1 MRDQK
6 YNKDSELLLE
16 AIGEIDDRFIF
27 EAESYERKK
36 SSLPLRKLIIAAVAL
51 SLVFTFTLSLGIG
64 LMLGS
69 SRDKVDNDSAGA
81 PNEDQDGADG
91 NFGDADAD
99 DNIKPGVQPIVTL
112 SDTLHSVKFSS
123 EGFSTTFERDMLFDG
138 STKLIWKYSDE
149 ESYRVCT
156 ISSASDTKS
165 IQRALEHKKDFS
177 EVSEPAV
184 DSIDG
189 FWICFGDGLVYTP
202 YLKSSDGNVG
212 YGELFD
218 YEQELE
224 PSKSF
229 ATFISEII
237 KKESN

>member
-81 PNEDQDGADG
+81 PNEDQDGADDG
-91 NFGDADAD
+91 FNNAGANDE
-99 DNIKPGVQPIVTL
+99 NVKPQPITTL
-112 SDTLHSVKFSS
+112 EDTLESVRYSS
-123 EGFSTTFERDMLFDG
+123 EELKSPFERDMLFDG

-229 ATFISEII
+229 ATFISDII

>member
-69 SRDKVDNDSAGA
+69 SRDKVDNDSAGV
-81 PNEDQDGADG
+81 PNEDQDGADDG
-91 NFGDADAD
+91 FNNAGANDE
-99 DNIKPGVQPIVTL
+99 NIKPQPITTL
-112 SDTLHSVKFSS
+112 EDTLESVRYSS
-123 EGFSTTFERDMLFDG
+123 EELKSPFERDMLFDG

>member
-69 SRDKVDNDSAGA
+69 NRDKVDNDSAGA
-81 PNEDQDGADG
+81 PNEDQDGADDG
-91 NFGDADAD
+91 FNNAGANDE
-99 DNIKPGVQPIVTL
+99 NIKPQPITTL
-112 SDTLHSVKFSS
+112 EDTLESVKFSS

-165 IQRALEHKKDFS
+165 IRRALEHKKDFS

-229 ATFISEII
+229 ATFIREII

>member
-6 YNKDSELLLE
+6 YNKGSELLLE

-36 SSLPLRKLIIAAVAL
+36 SSFPLRKLIIAAVAL

-69 SRDKVDNDSAGA
+69 NRDKVDNDFNNA
-81 PNEDQDGADG
+81 PNEDYDGADG
-91 NFGDADAD
+91 NV
-99 DNIKPGVQPIVTL
+99 KPGVQPIVTL
-112 SDTLHSVKFSS
+112 SDTLNSVKFSS

-177 EVSEPAV
+177 EVSEPAM

-189 FWICFGDGLVYTP
+189 FWICFGNGLVYTP

-229 ATFISEII
+229 ATFIREII

>member
-81 PNEDQDGADG
+81 PNEDQDGADDG
-91 NFGDADAD
+91 FNNAGANDE
-99 DNIKPGVQPIVTL
+99 NIKPQPITTL
-112 SDTLHSVKFSS
+112 EDTLESVRYSS
-123 EGFSTTFERDMLFDG
+123 EELKSPFERDMLFDG

>member
-69 SRDKVDNDSAGA
+69 NRDKVDNDSVGA
-81 PNEDQDGADG
+81 PNEDQDGADDG
-91 NFGDADAD
+91 FNNAGANDE
-99 DNIKPGVQPIVTL
+99 NIKPQPITTL
-112 SDTLHSVKFSS
+112 EDTLESVRYSS
-123 EGFSTTFERDMLFDG
+123 EELKSPFERDMLFDG

-156 ISSASDTKS
+156 ISSNYDAK
-165 IQRALEHKKDFS
+165 QLRKQLEDKNGFKD
-177 EVSEPAV
+177 VSESAA

-202 YLKSSDGNVG
+202 YLRSSDGNVG
-212 YGELFD
+212 YGEIFD

-229 ATFISEII
+229 ATLICEII
-237 KKESN
+237 NEESN

>member
-69 SRDKVDNDSAGA
+69 NRDKVDNDFNNV
-81 PNEDQDGADG
+81 PNEDQDGADDG
-91 NFGDADAD
+91 FNNAGANDE
-99 DNIKPGVQPIVTL
+99 NIKPQPITTL
-112 SDTLHSVKFSS
+112 EDTLESVRYSS
-123 EGFSTTFERDMLFDG
+123 EELKSPFERDMLFDG

-156 ISSASDTKS
+156 ISSASDTKN

-189 FWICFGDGLVYTP
+189 FWICFGNGLVYTP

-229 ATFISEII
+229 ATFIREII
-237 KKESN
+237 NEESN

>member
-36 SSLPLRKLIIAAVAL
+36 SSLRWRKLIIAAVAL

-69 SRDKVDNDSAGA
+69 NRDKVDNDSAGA
-81 PNEDQDGADG
+81 PNEDQDGADDG
-91 NFGDADAD
+91 FNNAGANDE
-99 DNIKPGVQPIVTL
+99 NIKPQPITTL
-112 SDTLHSVKFSS
+112 EDTLESVRNSS
-123 EGFSTTFERDMLFDG
+123 EELKSPFERDMLFDG

-165 IQRALEHKKDFS
+165 IRRALEHKKDFS

>member
-69 SRDKVDNDSAGA
+69 NRDKVDNDSAGV
-81 PNEDQDGADG
+81 PNEDYDGAGDG
-91 NFGDADAD
+91 FNNAGANDE
-99 DNIKPGVQPIVTL
+99 NIKPQPITTL
-112 SDTLHSVKFSS
+112 EDTLESVRYSS
-123 EGFSTTFERDMLFDG
+123 EELKSPFERDMLFDG

-165 IQRALEHKKDFS
+165 IRRALEHKKDFS

-229 ATFISEII
+229 ATFIREII

>member
-69 SRDKVDNDSAGA
+69 NRDKVDNDFNNA
-81 PNEDQDGADG
+81 PNEDQDGADDEFNNAG
-91 NFGDADAD
+91 ANDE
-99 DNIKPGVQPIVTL
+99 NIKPQPITTL
-112 SDTLHSVKFSS
+112 EDTLESVRYSS
-123 EGFSTTFERDMLFDG
+123 EELKSPFERDMLFDG

-165 IQRALEHKKDFS
+165 IRRALEHKKDFS

>member
-27 EAESYERKK
+27 EAESYERRKR
-36 SSLPLRKLIIAAVAL
+36 SLPFRKLIIAAVAL

-64 LMLGS
+64 LMLGTS
-69 SRDKVDNDSAGA
+69 KDSADNDSAGA
-81 PNEDQDGADG
+81 PNEDHDGADG
-91 NFGDADAD
+91 
-99 DNIKPGVQPIVTL
+99 NIKPGVQPIVTL

-123 EGFSTTFERDMLFDG
+123 EDFSTEFERDMLFDG
-138 STKLIWKYSDE
+138 KTKLIWKYSDE

-156 ISSASDTKS
+156 ISSNSDAKQLRTQLESKS
-165 IQRALEHKKDFS
+165 GFKN
-177 EVSEPAV
+177 VSEPAK

-189 FWICFGDGLVYTP
+189 FWVCFGDGLVYTP
-202 YLKSSDGNVG
+202 YLRSSDGNVG

-229 ATFISEII
+229 ATFIREII
-237 KKESN
+237 DEESN

>member
-81 PNEDQDGADG
+81 PNEDQDGADDG
-91 NFGDADAD
+91 FNNAGANDE
-99 DNIKPGVQPIVTL
+99 NIKPQPITTL
-112 SDTLHSVKFSS
+112 EDTLESVRYSS
-123 EGFSTTFERDMLFDG
+123 EELKSPFERDMLFDG

-229 ATFISEII
+229 ATFIREII

>member
-81 PNEDQDGADG
+81 PNEDQDGADDG
-91 NFGDADAD
+91 FNNAGANDE
-99 DNIKPGVQPIVTL
+99 NVKPQPITTL
-112 SDTLHSVKFSS
+112 EDTLESVKFSS

-165 IQRALEHKKDFS
+165 IRRALEHKKDFS

-189 FWICFGDGLVYTP
+189 FWICFGNGLVYTP

-229 ATFISEII
+229 ATFIREII

>member
-69 SRDKVDNDSAGA
+69 NRDKLDNDSVGT
-81 PNEDQDGADG
+81 PNEDQDSADG
-91 NFGDADAD
+91 NV
-99 DNIKPGVQPIVTL
+99 KPGVQPIVTL

-156 ISSASDTKS
+156 ISSNSDAK
-165 IQRALEHKKDFS
+165 QLRKQLEDKNGFKD
-177 EVSEPAV
+177 VSEPAV

-229 ATFISEII
+229 ATFIREII
-237 KKESN
+237 NEESN

>member
-36 SSLPLRKLIIAAVAL
+36 SSLRWRKLIIAAVAL

-69 SRDKVDNDSAGA
+69 NRDKVDNDSNNATGE
-81 PNEDQDGADG
+81 NYDGADG
-91 NFGDADAD
+91 NV
-99 DNIKPGVQPIVTL
+99 KPGVQPIVTL

-138 STKLIWKYSDE
+138 KTKLIWKYSDE

-156 ISSASDTKS
+156 ISSNSDAKQLRTQLESKS
-165 IQRALEHKKDFS
+165 GFKN
-177 EVSEPAV
+177 VSEPAV

-189 FWICFGDGLVYTP
+189 FWVCFGDGLVYTP

-229 ATFISEII
+229 ATFIREII
-237 KKESN
+237 NEESN

>member
-69 SRDKVDNDSAGA
+69 NRDKVDNDSAGA
-81 PNEDQDGADG
+81 PNEDQDGADDG
-91 NFGDADAD
+91 FNNAGANDE
-99 DNIKPGVQPIVTL
+99 NVKPQPITTL
-112 SDTLHSVKFSS
+112 EDTLESVRYSS
-123 EGFSTTFERDMLFDG
+123 EELKSPFERDMLFDG

>member
-69 SRDKVDNDSAGA
+69 NRDKVDNDSAGV
-81 PNEDQDGADG
+81 PNEDQDGADNEFNNAGANDG
-91 NFGDADAD
+91 NV
-99 DNIKPGVQPIVTL
+99 KPQPITTL
-112 SDTLHSVKFSS
+112 EDTLESVRNSS
-123 EGFSTTFERDMLFDG
+123 EELKSPFERDMLFDG

>member
-69 SRDKVDNDSAGA
+69 NRDKVDNDSVGA

-91 NFGDADAD
+91 
-99 DNIKPGVQPIVTL
+99 NIKPGVQPIVTL

-123 EGFSTTFERDMLFDG
+123 EGFSTEFDRDMLFDG
-138 STKLIWKYSDE
+138 KTKLIWKYSDE

-156 ISSASDTKS
+156 ISSNSDAKQLRTQLESKS
-165 IQRALEHKKDFS
+165 GFKN
-177 EVSEPAV
+177 VSEPAK

-189 FWICFGDGLVYTP
+189 FWVCFGDGLVYTP
-202 YLKSSDGNVG
+202 YLRSSDGNVG

-229 ATFISEII
+229 ATFIREII
-237 KKESN
+237 NEESN

>member
-81 PNEDQDGADG
+81 PNEDQDGADDG
-91 NFGDADAD
+91 FNNAGANDE
-99 DNIKPGVQPIVTL
+99 NVKPQPITTL
-112 SDTLHSVKFSS
+112 EDTLESVRYSS
-123 EGFSTTFERDMLFDG
+123 EELKSPFERDMLFDG

>member
-81 PNEDQDGADG
+81 PNEDQDGADDG
-91 NFGDADAD
+91 FNNAGANDE
-99 DNIKPGVQPIVTL
+99 NVKPQPITTL
-112 SDTLHSVKFSS
+112 EDTLESVRYSS
-123 EGFSTTFERDMLFDG
+123 EELKSPFERDMLFDG

-229 ATFISEII
+229 ATFIREII

>member
-69 SRDKVDNDSAGA
+69 SRDKLDNDSVGA
-81 PNEDQDGADG
+81 PNEDQDGADDG
-91 NFGDADAD
+91 FNNAGANDE
-99 DNIKPGVQPIVTL
+99 NVKPQPIITL
-112 SDTLHSVKFSS
+112 EDTLESVKFSS

-165 IQRALEHKKDFS
+165 IRRALEHKKDFS

-229 ATFISEII
+229 ATFIREII

>member
-36 SSLPLRKLIIAAVAL
+36 SSLRWRKLIIAAVAL

-69 SRDKVDNDSAGA
+69 NRDKLDNDSVGT
-81 PNEDQDGADG
+81 PNEDQDSADG
-91 NFGDADAD
+91 NV
-99 DNIKPGVQPIVTL
+99 KPGVQPIVTL

-123 EGFSTTFERDMLFDG
+123 EDFSTEFDRDMLFDG
-138 STKLIWKYSDE
+138 KTKLIWKYSDE
-149 ESYRVCT
+149 EDYRVCT
-156 ISSASDTKS
+156 ISSNSDAKQLRTQLESKS
-165 IQRALEHKKDFS
+165 GFKN
-177 EVSEPAV
+177 VSEPAV

-202 YLKSSDGNVG
+202 YLRSSDGNVG
-212 YGELFD
+212 YGEIFD

-229 ATFISEII
+229 ATLICEII
-237 KKESN
+237 NEESN

>member
-69 SRDKVDNDSAGA
+69 NRDKVDNDSVGA
-81 PNEDQDGADG
+81 PNENYDGADG
-91 NFGDADAD
+91 NV
-99 DNIKPGVQPIVTL
+99 KPGVQPIVTL

-123 EGFSTTFERDMLFDG
+123 EGFSTEFERDMLFDG
-138 STKLIWKYSDE
+138 KTKLIWKYSDE

-156 ISSASDTKS
+156 ISSNSDAKQLRTQLESKS
-165 IQRALEHKKDFS
+165 GFKN
-177 EVSEPAV
+177 VSEPAK

-189 FWICFGDGLVYTP
+189 FWVCFGDGLVYTP

-229 ATFISEII
+229 ATFIREII
-237 KKESN
+237 NEESN

>member
-69 SRDKVDNDSAGA
+69 NRDKVDNDFNNA
-81 PNEDQDGADG
+81 PNEDQNGADG
-91 NFGDADAD
+91 
-99 DNIKPGVQPIVTL
+99 NIKPGVQPIVTL

-123 EGFSTTFERDMLFDG
+123 EDFSTEFERDMLFDG
-138 STKLIWKYSDE
+138 KAKLIWKYSDE

-156 ISSASDTKS
+156 ISSNSDAKQLRTQLESKS
-165 IQRALEHKKDFS
+165 GFKN
-177 EVSEPAV
+177 VSEPAK

-189 FWICFGDGLVYTP
+189 FWVCFGDGLVYTP
-202 YLKSSDGNVG
+202 YLRSSDGNVG

-229 ATFISEII
+229 ATFIREII
-237 KKESN
+237 NEESN

>member
-6 YNKDSELLLE
+6 HSKDSELLLE

-36 SSLPLRKLIIAAVAL
+36 SSLLLRKLIIAAVAL
-51 SLVFTFTLSLGIG
+51 SLVFTLTLSFGIG
-64 LMLGS
+64 LMLTNIK
-69 SRDKVDNDSAGA
+69 DLIEDSFDGA
-81 PNEDQDGADG
+81 TEENQDGADE
-91 NFGDADAD
+91 
-99 DNIKPGVQPIVTL
+99 DNIKPGVQPITTL
-112 SDTLHSVKFSS
+112 EDALHSVKFSS
-123 EGFSTTFERDMLFDG
+123 ESFSTTLERDMLFDG

-156 ISSASDTKS
+156 ISSNSDAK
-165 IQRALEHKKDFS
+165 QLRKQLEDKNGFKD
-177 EVSEPAV
+177 VSEPAV
-184 DSIDG
+184 DTIDG

-202 YLKSSDGNVG
+202 YLRSSDGNVG
-212 YGELFD
+212 YGEIFD

-229 ATFISEII
+229 ATLICEII
-237 KKESN
+237 KQETN

>member
-6 YNKDSELLLE
+6 HSKDSELLLE

-51 SLVFTFTLSLGIG
+51 SLVFTLTLSFGIG
-64 LMLGS
+64 LMLTNIK
-69 SRDKVDNDSAGA
+69 DLIEDSF
-81 PNEDQDGADG
+81 DGATEETQD
-91 NFGDADAD
+91 DAD
-99 DNIKPGVQPIVTL
+99 NKIEPGVQPITTL
-112 SDTLHSVKFSS
+112 EDALHSVKFSS
-123 EGFSTTFERDMLFDG
+123 ESFSTTLERDMLFDG

-165 IQRALEHKKDFS
+165 IRRALEHKKDFS

-202 YLKSSDGNVG
+202 YLRSSDGNVG
-212 YGELFD
+212 YGEIFD

-229 ATFISEII
+229 ATFIREII
-237 KKESN
+237 NEESN

>member
-27 EAESYERKK
+27 EAENYERKK

-69 SRDKVDNDSAGA
+69 SRDKVDNDFNNV
-81 PNEDQDGADG
+81 PNEDQDGADDG
-91 NFGDADAD
+91 FNNAGANDE
-99 DNIKPGVQPIVTL
+99 NIKPQPITTL
-112 SDTLHSVKFSS
+112 EDTLESVKFSS

>member
-69 SRDKVDNDSAGA
+69 NRDKVDNDSAGA
-81 PNEDQDGADG
+81 PNEDQDGADDG
-91 NFGDADAD
+91 FNNAGANDE
-99 DNIKPGVQPIVTL
+99 NVKPQPITTL
-112 SDTLHSVKFSS
+112 EDTLESVRYSS
-123 EGFSTTFERDMLFDG
+123 EELKSPFERDMLFDG
-138 STKLIWKYSDE
+138 STKLIWKYSGE
-149 ESYRVCT
+149 EDYRVCT

-189 FWICFGDGLVYTP
+189 FWICFGNGLVYTP

>member
-69 SRDKVDNDSAGA
+69 NRDKLDNDSVGA
-81 PNEDQDGADG
+81 PNEDQDS
-91 NFGDADAD
+91 AD
-99 DNIKPGVQPIVTL
+99 DGFNNAGANDENVKPQPITTL
-112 SDTLHSVKFSS
+112 EDTLESVKFSS
-123 EGFSTTFERDMLFDG
+123 EGFSATFERDMLFDG
-138 STKLIWKYSDE
+138 STKLIWKYSNE

-165 IQRALEHKKDFS
+165 IRRALEHKKDFS

-229 ATFISEII
+229 ATFIREII
-237 KKESN
+237 NEESN

>member
-1 MRDQK
+1 MLIMTTKVDK
-6 YNKDSELLLE
+6 
-16 AIGEIDDRFIF
+16 
-27 EAESYERKK
+27 
-36 SSLPLRKLIIAAVAL
+36 RKLIIAAVAL

-69 SRDKVDNDSAGA
+69 NRDKLDNDSVGT
-81 PNEDQDGADG
+81 PNEDQDSADG
-91 NFGDADAD
+91 NV
-99 DNIKPGVQPIVTL
+99 KPGVQPIVTL

-149 ESYRVCT
+149 EDYRVCT
-156 ISSASDTKS
+156 ISSNSDAKQLRTQLESKS
-165 IQRALEHKKDFS
+165 GFKN
-177 EVSEPAV
+177 VSEPAK

-189 FWICFGDGLVYTP
+189 FWVCFGDGLVYTP

-229 ATFISEII
+229 ATFIREII
-237 KKESN
+237 NEESN

>member
-1 MRDQK
+1 
-6 YNKDSELLLE
+6 
-16 AIGEIDDRFIF
+16 
-27 EAESYERKK
+27 
-36 SSLPLRKLIIAAVAL
+36 LRKLIIAAVAL

-69 SRDKVDNDSAGA
+69 NRDKVDNDSAGA
-81 PNEDQDGADG
+81 PNEEQDGADDG
-91 NFGDADAD
+91 FNNAGANDE
-99 DNIKPGVQPIVTL
+99 NIKPQPIATL
-112 SDTLHSVKFSS
+112 EDTLESVRYSS
-123 EGFSTTFERDMLFDG
+123 EELKSPFERDMLFDG

-165 IQRALEHKKDFS
+165 IQRALEHKKNFS

-229 ATFISEII
+229 ATFIREII

>member
-6 YNKDSELLLE
+6 HSKDSELLLE

-27 EAESYERKK
+27 EAENYERKK

-51 SLVFTFTLSLGIG
+51 SLVFTLTLSFGIG
-64 LMLGS
+64 LMLTNIK
-69 SRDKVDNDSAGA
+69 DLIEDSF
-81 PNEDQDGADG
+81 DGATEETQD
-91 NFGDADAD
+91 DAD
-99 DNIKPGVQPIVTL
+99 NKIEPGVQPITTL
-112 SDTLHSVKFSS
+112 EDALHSVKFSS
-123 EGFSTTFERDMLFDG
+123 ESFSTTLERDMLFDG

-156 ISSASDTKS
+156 ISSNYDAK
-165 IQRALEHKKDFS
+165 QLRKQLEDKNGFKDVGES
-177 EVSEPAV
+177 AA

-202 YLKSSDGNVG
+202 YLRSSGGNVG
-212 YGELFD
+212 YGEIFE

-229 ATFISEII
+229 ATLICEII
-237 KKESN
+237 KQETN

>member
-36 SSLPLRKLIIAAVAL
+36 SSFPLRKLIIAAVAL

-69 SRDKVDNDSAGA
+69 NRDKVDNDSAGA
-81 PNEDQDGADG
+81 PNEDQDGADDG
-91 NFGDADAD
+91 FNNAGANDE
-99 DNIKPGVQPIVTL
+99 NIKPQPITTL
-112 SDTLHSVKFSS
+112 EDTLESVKFSS

-149 ESYRVCT
+149 ENYRVCT

-165 IQRALEHKKDFS
+165 MRRALEHKKDFS

>member
-36 SSLPLRKLIIAAVAL
+36 SSFLLRKLIIAAVAL

-69 SRDKVDNDSAGA
+69 NRDKVDNDFNNV
-81 PNEDQDGADG
+81 PNEDQDGADDG
-91 NFGDADAD
+91 FNNAGANDE
-99 DNIKPGVQPIVTL
+99 NIKPQPITTL
-112 SDTLHSVKFSS
+112 EDTLESVRYSS
-123 EGFSTTFERDMLFDG
+123 EELKSPFERDMLFDG

-189 FWICFGDGLVYTP
+189 FWICFGNGLVYTP

>member
-69 SRDKVDNDSAGA
+69 NRDKVDNDSNNA
-81 PNEDQDGADG
+81 PNENYDGADG
-91 NFGDADAD
+91 NV
-99 DNIKPGVQPIVTL
+99 KPGVQPIVTL

-123 EGFSTTFERDMLFDG
+123 EGFSTEFERDMLFDG
-138 STKLIWKYSDE
+138 KTKLIWKYSDE

-156 ISSASDTKS
+156 ISSASDTKN
-165 IQRALEHKKDFS
+165 IRRALEHKKDFS
-177 EVSEPAV
+177 EVTEPAV

-202 YLKSSDGNVG
+202 YLRSSDGNVG
-212 YGELFD
+212 YGEIFD

-229 ATFISEII
+229 ATFICEII

>member
-69 SRDKVDNDSAGA
+69 NRDKVDNDSAGA
-81 PNEDQDGADG
+81 PNEEQDGADG
-91 NFGDADAD
+91 GFNNAGANDE
-99 DNIKPGVQPIVTL
+99 NIKPQPITTL
-112 SDTLHSVKFSS
+112 EDTLESVRYSS
-123 EGFSTTFERDMLFDG
+123 EELKSPFERDMLFDG

-189 FWICFGDGLVYTP
+189 FWICFGNGLVYTP

>member
-27 EAESYERKK
+27 EAESYERRK

-69 SRDKVDNDSAGA
+69 NRDKVDNDFNNA
-81 PNEDQDGADG
+81 PNEDQDGADDG
-91 NFGDADAD
+91 FNNAGANDE
-99 DNIKPGVQPIVTL
+99 NIKPQPITTL
-112 SDTLHSVKFSS
+112 EDTLESVRYSS
-123 EGFSTTFERDMLFDG
+123 EELKSPFERDMLFDG

-149 ESYRVCT
+149 ENYRVCT

-165 IQRALEHKKDFS
+165 IRRALEHKKDFS

>member
-81 PNEDQDGADG
+81 PNEDQDGADDG
-91 NFGDADAD
+91 FNNAGANDE
-99 DNIKPGVQPIVTL
+99 NIKPQPITTL
-112 SDTLHSVKFSS
+112 EDTLESVKFSS

-156 ISSASDTKS
+156 ISSALDTKS

-229 ATFISEII
+229 ATFIREII